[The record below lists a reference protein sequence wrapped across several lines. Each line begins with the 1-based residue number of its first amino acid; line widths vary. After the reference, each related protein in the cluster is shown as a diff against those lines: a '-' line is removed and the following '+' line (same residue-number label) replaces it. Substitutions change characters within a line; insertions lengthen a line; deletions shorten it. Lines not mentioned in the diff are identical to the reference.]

1 MALDK
6 EAVKANLQ
14 SFIALWQDEEQRL
27 QSMIED
33 PQTSPLVRE
42 QVTVEL
48 NSVMEQIFSLAE
60 ERDAL

>member
-1 MALDK
+1 MALDR

-42 QVTVEL
+42 QVTVKL
-48 NSVMEQIFSLAE
+48 NSVIEQIFSLAE